1 MNADTKLNSLNPSA
15 WGIDTSTSTAP
26 IRLVP
31 VIQVA
36 GSTQLPKGRK
46 RILRI
51 IQAVA
56 STQPQKALKSPRKQE
71 RLGTSTEPHE
81 TLDSLYSKL
90 EAIFWAAKGE
100 YFEDGIESEFTR
112 QLNYIVKKYGNE
124 AMEAITCLIVYEK
137 VNPEVAGEAL
147 RWLGRIEHPESYEYR
162 RWLLE
167 RSLSLNSTRVRD
179 GAILGLS
186 SMDDQHAIPYL
197 KQAIER
203 EQCAELKVDMEQVLE
218 QLESLR

>member
-1 MNADTKLNSLNPSA
+1 MNAETKLNSLNPSD
-15 WGIDTSTSTAP
+15 WGIDTSTSTASV
-26 IRLVP
+26 RLVR

-36 GSTQLPKGRK
+36 GSTQPPKETERVV
-46 RILRI
+46 RI

-56 STQPQKALKSPRKQE
+56 STQRRKALKSPRKQE

-100 YFEDGIESEFTR
+100 YFEDGMESEFTR
-112 QLNYIVKKYGNE
+112 QLNYIVKKYGS
-124 AMEAITCLIVYEK
+124 AAIEAITCLLVYEK

-167 RSLSLNSTRVRD
+167 RSLNLNSTRVRD

>member
-1 MNADTKLNSLNPSA
+1 MSADTKLNSLNPSD
-15 WGIDTSTSTAP
+15 WGIDTSSSTP
-26 IRLVP
+26 SVCLVR
-31 VIQVA
+31 VTQVA
-36 GSTQLPKGRK
+36 GSTQPAKGTERVV
-46 RILRI
+46 RM

-56 STQPQKALKSPRKQE
+56 STQPRKALKSSRKQE

-100 YFEDGIESEFTR
+100 YFEDGLESEFTR

-137 VNPEVAGEAL
+137 VNLEVAGEAL

-167 RSLSLNSTRVRD
+167 RSLGLNSTRVRD

-186 SMDDQHAIPYL
+186 SMDDKHAIPYI